1 MDIPANL
8 YYSKE
13 HEWVRFEN
21 GKAFV
26 GITDFAQ
33 HHLGDIVFV
42 ELPEIG
48 TELNAMDEAGV
59 VESVKA
65 VSPVYSPVSG
75 KIIDVNTELESA
87 PERLNSAPYDNVI
100 FTVAIENDTDK
111 NQLMD
116 AVAYTAFCENEN

>member
-21 GKAFV
+21 GKACV

-87 PERLNSAPYDNVI
+87 PERLNSAPYDN
-100 FTVAIENDTDK
+100 
-111 NQLMD
+111 
-116 AVAYTAFCENEN
+116 